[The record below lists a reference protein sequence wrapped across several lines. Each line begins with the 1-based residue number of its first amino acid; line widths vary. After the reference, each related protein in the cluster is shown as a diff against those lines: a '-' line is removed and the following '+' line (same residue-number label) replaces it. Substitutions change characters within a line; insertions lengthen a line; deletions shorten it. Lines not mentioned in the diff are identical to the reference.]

1 LIFNSK
7 LDWFMQQMV
16 FLEVA
21 EKIRNQQEQLAG
33 SHC

>member
-1 LIFNSK
+1 
-7 LDWFMQQMV
+7 MQQMV

-33 SHC
+33 SHF